1 VLHRFFAAA
10 CALAAASSLDAQ
22 SIADLSTTPASP
34 GEWTYSQAADGSEA
48 VFKDANS
55 TPLLWLRCTRATREV
70 SVARPAAAPTSTIN
84 IWTSTT
90 IQSLPATYNSA
101 TGRVSVGKYAFEPLF
116 DAMAFSRGRIG
127 VSVGGGAPVVVPP
140 WEEVARVI
148 EDCRV

>member
-1 VLHRFFAAA
+1 MRI
-10 CALAAASSLDAQ
+10 ALAAAFALATGSTLHAQ
-22 SIADLSTTPASP
+22 SIADLTTTPTLP
-34 GEWTYSQAADGSEA
+34 GEWTYAQAADGSEA

-55 TPLLWLRCTRATREV
+55 NPQLWLRCTRTTREM
-70 SVARPAAAPTSTIN
+70 SIARPASAAASTLN

-90 IQSLPATYNSA
+90 QQSLPATYNA
-101 TGRVSVGKYAFEPLF
+101 QTGRVSFGKYAFDPLF

-127 VSVGGGAPVVVPP
+127 VAVGSDAPVVVPP

>member
-1 VLHRFFAAA
+1 MRFAFAAA
-10 CALAAASSLDAQ
+10 FALAAASSVHAQ
-22 SIADLSTTPASP
+22 AIADLSTTPTLP
-34 GEWTYSQAADGSEA
+34 GEWTYSQSADGSEA

-55 TPLLWLRCTRATREV
+55 TPQLWLRCTRIAREV
-70 SVARPAAAPTSTIN
+70 TISRPATAAASILN

-90 IQSLPATYNSA
+90 QQSLPATYEA
-101 TGRVSVGKYAFEPLF
+101 QTGRVSFSKWAFEPLF

-127 VSVGGGAPVVVPP
+127 VSVGSDAPVVVPP